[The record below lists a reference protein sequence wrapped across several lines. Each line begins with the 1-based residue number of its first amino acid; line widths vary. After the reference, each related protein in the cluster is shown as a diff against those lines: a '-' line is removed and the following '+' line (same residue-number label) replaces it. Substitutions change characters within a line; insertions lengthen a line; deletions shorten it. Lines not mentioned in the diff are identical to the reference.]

1 MTANRRDE
9 ERDAFPG
16 DSRLFRIGE
25 VAGMFNVSLG
35 TLRHYERC
43 GLLEPEYVD
52 PHTGYRY
59 YGVKQFE
66 VLNTIRYL
74 RVLDMPLTQIAEF
87 LHNRDVHVIE
97 DKLVAQKALIERKQH
112 ELEMASRK
120 IDHRLERLRDAEH
133 SELDVIHVVR
143 QPACRIVW
151 IRDSPKV
158 DSYLGLEYSIRKLE
172 QHQKDSLVFL
182 GKVGVGIAKESLEQG
197 RYTDYGMVFL
207 LLDDEDEYEGDTVA
221 LLETDCVR
229 VRFRGSHGD
238 APERYRRLMGYIG
251 ERGLEVAGFSREI
264 TLVDNGLTSDPRR
277 FVTEIGIPI
286 R

>member
-1 MTANRRDE
+1 MTASERSGG
-9 ERDAFPG
+9 RDALPG
-16 DSRLFRIGE
+16 DGRLFRIGK
-25 VAGMFNVSLG
+25 VADMFNVSMG

-43 GLLEPEYVD
+43 GLLAPEYID
-52 PHTGYRY
+52 PRTGYRY
-59 YGVKQFE
+59 YGAKQFE

-112 ELEMASRK
+112 ELEMVSRK
-120 IDHRLERLRDAEH
+120 IDHRLERLRDAEQ
-133 SELDVIHVVR
+133 SEFDVIRVVR

-182 GKVGVGIAKESLEQG
+182 GKVGVGIDKESLEQG
-197 RYTDYGMVFL
+197 GYADYGLVFL

-221 LLETDCVR
+221 LPETDCVR
-229 VRFRGSHGD
+229 IRFRGSHGD
-238 APERYRRLMGYIG
+238 APDRYRELMRYTA
-251 ERGLEVAGFSREI
+251 ERVSTSPGSHVRSR
-264 TLVDNGLTSDPRR
+264 
-277 FVTEIGIPI
+277 
-286 R
+286 

>member
-1 MTANRRDE
+1 MTASERSGG
-9 ERDAFPG
+9 RDALPG
-16 DSRLFRIGE
+16 DGRLFRIGK
-25 VAGMFNVSLG
+25 VADMFNVSLG

-43 GLLEPEYVD
+43 GLLEPEYID
-52 PHTGYRY
+52 PRTGYRY
-59 YGVKQFE
+59 YGAKQFE

-112 ELEMASRK
+112 ELEMVQRK
-120 IDHRLERLRDAEH
+120 IDHRLERLRDAEQ
-133 SELDVIHVVR
+133 SEFDVIRVVR

-182 GKVGVGIAKESLEQG
+182 GKVGVGIDKESLEQG
-197 RYTDYGMVFL
+197 GYADYGLVFL

-221 LLETDCVR
+221 LPETDCVR
-229 VRFRGSHGD
+229 IRFRGGVM
-238 APERYRRLMGYIG
+238 AMPP
-251 ERGLEVAGFSREI
+251 
-264 TLVDNGLTSDPRR
+264 T
-277 FVTEIGIPI
+277 GIAS
-286 R
+286 

>member
-1 MTANRRDE
+1 MTASERSGG
-9 ERDAFPG
+9 RDALPG
-16 DSRLFRIGE
+16 DGRLFRIGK
-25 VAGMFNVSLG
+25 VADMFNVSLG

-43 GLLEPEYVD
+43 GLLEPEYID
-52 PHTGYRY
+52 PRTGYRY
-59 YGVKQFE
+59 YGAKQFE

-112 ELEMASRK
+112 ELEMVQRK
-120 IDHRLERLRDAEH
+120 IDHRLERLRDAEQ
-133 SELDVIHVVR
+133 SEFDVIRVMR

-172 QHQKDSLVFL
+172 QHQKDSLP
-182 GKVGVGIAKESLEQG
+182 
-197 RYTDYGMVFL
+197 
-207 LLDDEDEYEGDTVA
+207 
-221 LLETDCVR
+221 ETDCVR
-229 VRFRGSHGD
+229 IRFRGSHGD
-238 APERYRRLMGYIG
+238 APDRYRELIWYTA
-251 ERGLEVAGFSREI
+251 EQGLDITGFSREI
-264 TLVDNGLTSDPRR
+264 ALIDEGLTSDPAQ
-277 FVTEIGIPI
+277 FVTEICIPV

>member
-1 MTANRRDE
+1 MMENGRNE
-9 ERDAFPG
+9 ERDTLPG
-16 DSRLFRIGE
+16 DDRLFRIGE

-52 PHTGYRY
+52 PRTGYRY
-59 YGVKQFE
+59 YGAKQFE

-87 LHNRDVHVIE
+87 LHNRDVRVIE

-112 ELEMASRK
+112 ELEMVSRK

-133 SELDVIHVVR
+133 SEFDVIRVVR

-172 QHQKDSLVFL
+172 RHQKDSLVFL
-182 GKVGVGIAKESLEQG
+182 GKVGVGIARESLERG
-197 RYTDYGMVFL
+197 SYADYGLVFL
-207 LLDDEDEYEGDTVA
+207 LLDDEDEYEGETVT
-221 LLETDCVR
+221 LPETDCVR

-238 APERYRRLMGYIG
+238 APGRYRELMRYIAG
-251 ERGLEVAGFSREI
+251 NDLAITGFSREI
-264 TLVDNGLTSDPRR
+264 TLIDEGLTSDPAQ
-277 FVTEIGIPI
+277 FVTEICIPV

>member
-1 MTANRRDE
+1 
-9 ERDAFPG
+9 
-16 DSRLFRIGE
+16 
-25 VAGMFNVSLG
+25 MFNVSLG

-43 GLLEPEYVD
+43 GLLEPEYID
-52 PHTGYRY
+52 PRTGYRY
-59 YGVKQFE
+59 YGAKQFE

-112 ELEMASRK
+112 ELEMVQRK
-120 IDHRLERLRDAEH
+120 IDHRLERLRDAEQ
-133 SELDVIHVVR
+133 SEFDVIRVVR

-182 GKVGVGIAKESLEQG
+182 GKVGVGIDKESLEQG
-197 RYTDYGMVFL
+197 GYADYGLVFL
-207 LLDDEDEYEGDTVA
+207 LLDDEDEYEGNTVT
-221 LLETDCVR
+221 LPETDCVR
-229 VRFRGSHGD
+229 VRFQGSHGD
-238 APERYRRLMGYIG
+238 APNRYRELMRYIAG
-251 ERGLEVAGFSREI
+251 RGLGIAGFSREI
-264 TLVDNGLTSDPRR
+264 ALIDEGLTSDPAQ
-277 FVTEIGIPI
+277 FVTEICIPV